1 MSDKELSVSAID
13 LYRLLI
19 GELRYA
25 YTRNNHL
32 QPSAAYGE
40 AKKFLPKMLEAD
52 KDVAINTAKQ
62 LCEECISDELMGHF
76 GDALDD
82 EFGNMK
88 EAMGFVDWLMS
99 FLEENGASRKPY
111 NYHNYEDL
119 KKAAE
124 ELKYDVLEIDP
135 IKYEGDDALKS
146 VKSVIKAGVSK
157 SDADKALFDDIL
169 KSNVGYFNRAAL
181 KKGKYSKYVV
191 GEKLRIIEPTDH
203 AGEAYAIVLSGSAAE
218 AC

>member
-32 QPSAAYGE
+32 QPSSAYGE

-52 KDVAINTAKQ
+52 KDIAINTAKQ

-76 GDALDD
+76 SDGLDD
-82 EFGNMK
+82 EFGNMR
-88 EAMGFVDWLMS
+88 EAMNFVDWALK
-99 FLEENGASRKPY
+99 FIEENGDSRKPY
-111 NYHNYEDL
+111 NYRDYEDL
-119 KKAAE
+119 KKTAD
-124 ELKYDVLEIDP
+124 ELRYDVLEIDP

-146 VKSVIKAGVSK
+146 IKSVIKSGVTK
-157 SDADKALFDDIL
+157 SEADKALFDDIL
-169 KSNVGYFNRAAL
+169 KSSVGYFNKAML

-191 GEKLRIIEPTDH
+191 GEKLRIIEPVDH
-203 AGEAYAIVLSGSAAE
+203 AGEAYAIVLSGVAAE